1 MPYVVMTEI
10 ECVTRLVC
18 HGYNKVGRILGRSN
32 PKQHKFSTL
41 EGHLVGLKHA
51 EEARLW
57 SSTVTMAPS
66 GTTSKSFWSSKIY
79 KESPYLLK
87 HLVIALCV

>member
-1 MPYVVMTEI
+1 MTEM
-10 ECVTRLVC
+10 EGVKRLVC

-57 SSTVTMAPS
+57 SSTFNVAPS
-66 GTTSKSFWSSKIY
+66 GATSKS
-79 KESPYLLK
+79 L
-87 HLVIALCV
+87 